1 MKTVSKVSFF
11 FIIAAL
17 ISFTS
22 VHQFSKANIETTTN
36 KAIASGLAEVS
47 YVHPVSIDNTDLVQ
61 FNTRLEAIEQANI
74 FARADGY
81 VEERFVDIGDK
92 VSKGD
97 VLVKLSSPE
106 LEQQIQQARAEIE
119 RQKALVDL
127 TQKMTDRFTK
137 LRDSGAV
144 NAAEV
149 DEKEA
154 EFKVAE
160 ATLASYQARLEQL
173 LDEFSYT
180 TITAP
185 FDGLISRRHIDR
197 GDRISRTDAIPM
209 FRLVNVAK
217 LRVLVDVPQTQF
229 YSLDHQAD
237 AILSLP
243 EMVGQD
249 FTVQFDRLSG
259 ELEADLGTMRIE
271 FLVDNAERLLSAGLK
286 GHISIATLATQNQ
299 FLIPVN
305 AVKFIDGEPAV
316 MVVDNDNKVVIKPI
330 SAGRY
335 TNNQVQI
342 QAGLNSQDKVIVNPN
357 ALLQP
362 GEEVE
367 ARNGAKS

>member
-1 MKTVSKVSFF
+1 MKTLLKSSLLVIVSVLIVLVS
-11 FIIAAL
+11 IQ
-17 ISFTS
+17 
-22 VHQFSKANIETTTN
+22 QFSKANIEPTPDKPN
-36 KAIASGLAEVS
+36 DKGLAKVS
-47 YVHPVSIDNTDLVQ
+47 YVYPVVMDNTAPFQ
-61 FNTRLEAIEQANI
+61 FNARLEPIEQANI

-81 VEERFVDIGDK
+81 VEERFVDIGDT

-119 RQKALVDL
+119 RQKAMVEL
-127 TQKMTDRFTK
+127 TQKMTERFTN

-197 GDRISRTDAIPM
+197 GDRISRTDAMPM
-209 FRLVNVAK
+209 FRLVRVDK

-229 YSLDHQAD
+229 FTLDHQAD
-237 AILSLP
+237 AKLTLP
-243 EMVGQD
+243 ELVGQN

-271 FLVDNAERLLSAGLK
+271 FLLDNTEMTLSAGLK
-286 GHISIATLATQNQ
+286 GQITIDTLASKNQ
-299 FLIPVN
+299 FLLPVN
-305 AVKFIDGEPAV
+305 AVKFINGEPAV
-316 MVVDNDNKVVIKPI
+316 MVVDEDNKVAVRPI

-342 QAGLNSQDKVIVNPN
+342 QAGLNQQDRVIVNPN

-367 ARNGAKS
+367 ARNGSKS